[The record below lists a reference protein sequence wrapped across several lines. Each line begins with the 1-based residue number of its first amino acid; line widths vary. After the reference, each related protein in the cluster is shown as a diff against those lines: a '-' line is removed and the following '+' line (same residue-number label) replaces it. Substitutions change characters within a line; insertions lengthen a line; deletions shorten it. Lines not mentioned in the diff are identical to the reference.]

1 MIRSGIRSG
10 RLAMML
16 AVIPA
21 LAAAVPAPAA
31 IEALPILG
39 LWHNPQ
45 NTLQVRTQACGGEL
59 CGVIAHASPVAEQDA
74 REAGVQQ
81 LVGVQLLSGY
91 RATGPGKWSGTVF
104 VPDMGRSFSSRIVQL
119 SPDSLKISGC
129 LIGGWLCKSQ
139 IWTRV

>member
-1 MIRSGIRSG
+1 MTRYG

-16 AVIPA
+16 ALLPA
-21 LAAAVPAPAA
+21 IAAAPVS
-31 IEALPILG
+31 IETPPILG

-59 CGVIAHASPVAEQDA
+59 CGIIAHATPTAEQDA
-74 REAGVQQ
+74 REAGVKQ

-91 RATGPGKWSGTVF
+91 RETGPGKWSGTVY

-119 SPDSLKISGC
+119 SPDTLKISGC
-129 LIGGWLCKSQ
+129 LIGGWFCKSQ